1 MSERLEQKGDP
12 IAPERLAE
20 ASVWIARLHSGE
32 PDKTAVA
39 GVKRWLRAH
48 PMNQRALELCTEIW
62 EESASLRRITPFATQ
77 LPTAAPRRYGLVS
90 MAAAAMLVLVAGIY
104 LWLAPNADIT
114 TDVGEQRLVTLKDGT
129 HVFLNTATRIAV
141 KYDAATRTVELKTGE
156 ALFDVAKKPSW
167 PFIVKAGDRQIR
179 ALGTSFVVRRDETQ
193 TAVTLMEGTVTVTAD
208 GSAPH
213 EHTVPA
219 GSSETPVVPQVFT
232 LTPGQRLTFL
242 AGQARLDNASRD
254 KAVAWRRGEI
264 IFDDTPLS
272 DAAAE
277 LNRYNKDKLIV
288 EQPAAQ
294 AMRVTGLFQTGDS
307 LSFAHA
313 VAQSYGLRVEERSGK
328 IVLSGAPVLHRAA
341 KP

>member
-12 IAPERLAE
+12 IPPERLAE

-32 PDKTAVA
+32 PDKTAIA

-48 PMNQRALELCTEIW
+48 PMNQRALELCTEIG
-62 EESASLRRITPFATQ
+62 EESANLRRITPFATQ
-77 LPTAAPRRYGLVS
+77 VPAAAPRRYGLAS
-90 MAAAAMLVLVAGIY
+90 MAAAAMLVLAAGLF
-104 LWLAPNADIT
+104 LWLAPSADLAT
-114 TDVGEQRLVTLKDGT
+114 EVGEQRLVTLKDGT

-141 KYDAATRTVELKTGE
+141 KYDDTTRMVELKTGE
-156 ALFDVAKKPSW
+156 ALFDVAKKPTW

-208 GSAPH
+208 GSSPH

-242 AGQARLDNASRD
+242 AGQARLDKASRD
-254 KAVAWRRGEI
+254 KAIAWRRGEI

-272 DAAAE
+272 DAASE
-277 LNRYNKDKLIV
+277 LNRYSKDKLVV

-313 VAQSYGLRVEERSGK
+313 VAQSYGLTVEERNHN
-328 IVLSGAPVLHRAA
+328 IVLSGVPVLHAPT